1 MNPLYKP
8 MFISYTQQPVFGLFK
23 TQAGESRQ
31 THALFL
37 KYACEE
43 FN

>member
-1 MNPLYKP
+1 MKPLHNPV
-8 MFISYTQQPVFGLFK
+8 FITYRQQPVFGLFK
-23 TQAGESRQ
+23 TQAGESTQ

>member
-1 MNPLYKP
+1 
-8 MFISYTQQPVFGLFK
+8 MFITYPQQRVFGLFK
-23 TQAGESRQ
+23 TQADESTQ